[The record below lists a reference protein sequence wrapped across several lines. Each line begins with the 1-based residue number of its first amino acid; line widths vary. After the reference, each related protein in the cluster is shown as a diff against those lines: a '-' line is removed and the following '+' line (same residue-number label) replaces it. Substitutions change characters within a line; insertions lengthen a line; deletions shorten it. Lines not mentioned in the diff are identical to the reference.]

1 MKRLGAAEVFK
12 GNRGERIPHVAD
24 GENMPSRI
32 PVVEK
37 FTGSALRI
45 ERYLGRYRLAAFRMN
60 MRMSQRKSSQ
70 RWLKRR

>member
-1 MKRLGAAEVFK
+1 
-12 GNRGERIPHVAD
+12 VAD
-24 GENMPSRI
+24 RENMPSRI

-45 ERYLGRYRLAAFRMN
+45 ERYLGRYRLAAFRMS

>member
-1 MKRLGAAEVFK
+1 VQLRYSREIEANAS
-12 GNRGERIPHVAD
+12 RHVAD
-24 GENMPSRI
+24 RENMPSRI

-45 ERYLGRYRLAAFRMN
+45 ERYLGRYRLAAFRMS